1 MDLQAFL
8 DDFLRTDDLDKLAA
22 DIHELLGCPVMI
34 ADAAFRVLAW
44 HHSGSFDDGPFQGS
58 IDRGRFNLE
67 ISSFLLNHEGP
78 DENGVQYVT
87 LEDSP
92 YPRRFSSLR
101 TNGVHVGY
109 LNLVDVNGTLRDV
122 PEKTLSTIESAL
134 AKQLRFKGSRE
145 SLLLTT
151 DEAVLMHLLRGKFTS
166 EPLFRLQA
174 AAVGLANFAPARL
187 ALVNVEL
194 FHSKNWSDN
203 ALRAAIT
210 ELLPGSRSLI
220 YEGNI
225 LLLVHG
231 EPDIAPLRVI
241 ARRFNLRIVVSSRF
255 KNLYELPRI
264 HAAAGEVMEFLL
276 PMSRKPFAVST
287 GPFGTLMQ
295 LRRLAPRGDLVLPEV
310 RALAERDAAEQSD
323 YCLTLYTY
331 LCCHHSLQQTC
342 AALYAHRNTVL
353 YRVRRMKQDFGIPLD
368 DPKKHLTLVLSS
380 ALMLLEAGED
390 RMFVEEMWIE

>member
-1 MDLQAFL
+1 MLLFCCFAFL
-8 DDFLRTDDLDKLAA
+8 
-22 DIHELLGCPVMI
+22 
-34 ADAAFRVLAW
+34 AFFSAW
-44 HHSGSFDDGPFQGS
+44 
-58 IDRGRFNLE
+58 LM
-67 ISSFLLNHEGP
+67 ISSGALSPLPAVLLSLVIFVLLHA
-78 DENGVQYVT
+78 VYV
-87 LEDSP
+87 LFFWL
-92 YPRRFSSLR
+92 FS
-101 TNGVHVGY
+101 
-109 LNLVDVNGTLRDV
+109 
-122 PEKTLSTIESAL
+122 LSTPMDKPL
-134 AKQLRFKGSRE
+134 KKQNPLCRFACRTVIPLINFYAGLRIR
-145 SLLLTT
+145 LT
-151 DEAVLMHLLRGKFTS
+151 G
-166 EPLFRLQA
+166 
-174 AAVGLANFAPARL
+174 
-187 ALVNVEL
+187 
-194 FHSKNWSDN
+194 
-203 ALRAAIT
+203 T

-276 PMSRKPFAVST
+276 PLSRKPFAVST

-331 LCCHHSLQQTC
+331 LCCHHSLQETC

-390 RMFVEEMWIE
+390 RLFVEEMWIE

>member
-8 DDFLRTDDLDKLAA
+8 DDFLQTDDLDRLAA

-34 ADAAFRVLAW
+34 ADVAFRVLAW
-44 HHSGSFDDGPFQGS
+44 HHSGSFEDGPFQGS

-67 ISSFLLNHEGP
+67 ISSFLLSHEGP
-78 DENGVQYVT
+78 DENGVQYVQ
-87 LEDSP
+87 LENSP

-101 TNGVHVGY
+101 TNGIHVGY
-109 LNLVDVNGTLRDV
+109 LNLVDVDGKLKDV
-122 PEKTLSTIESAL
+122 PPKVLTTIESAL
-134 AKQLRFKGSRE
+134 AKQLRFKAGRE

-151 DEAVLMHLLRGKFTS
+151 DEAVLLHLLRGKFTS

-174 AAVGLANFAPARL
+174 AAVGLGSFAPARL

-194 FHSKNWSDN
+194 FHGRNWSDN

-210 ELLPGSRSLI
+210 EQLPGSRSLI

-241 ARRFNLRIVVSSRF
+241 ARRFSLRIVVSSRF
-255 KNLYELPRI
+255 GNLYDLPRI
-264 HAAAGEVMEFLL
+264 HAAATEVMEFLL
-276 PMSRKPFAVST
+276 PRARKPFAVST

-295 LRRLAPRGDLVLPEV
+295 LKRLAPRSDLVLPEV
-310 RALAERDAAEQSD
+310 RALAERDAAEQTQ

-353 YRVRRMKQDFGIPLD
+353 YRVRRMKQDFDIPLD
-368 DPKKHLTLVLSS
+368 DPKKHLPLVLSS
-380 ALMLLEAGED
+380 ALMLLEQGQD
-390 RMFVEEMWIE
+390 QLFVEETWIE